1 MIIIDFNMGTSNM
14 TCNCVPLGFSMHL
27 LDMSSLVIYVI
38 FIVKNTEL
46 CNLIKKEP
54 YFWEQ
59 NNITGNLTEIFAL
72 RYRM

>member
-1 MIIIDFNMGTSNM
+1 
-14 TCNCVPLGFSMHL
+14 MHL